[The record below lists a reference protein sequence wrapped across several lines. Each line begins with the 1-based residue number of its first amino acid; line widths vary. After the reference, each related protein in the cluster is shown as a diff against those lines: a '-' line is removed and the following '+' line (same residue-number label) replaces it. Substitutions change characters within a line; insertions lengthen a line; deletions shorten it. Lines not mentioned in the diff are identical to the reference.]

1 MLENYAKELR
11 CPKKITPKGLI
22 EMSMVVKKS
31 VTHNN
36 TVLLKCLVPAELLV
50 HNKMLRIPLSE
61 IHNSTS

>member
-22 EMSMVVKKS
+22 SGKKS